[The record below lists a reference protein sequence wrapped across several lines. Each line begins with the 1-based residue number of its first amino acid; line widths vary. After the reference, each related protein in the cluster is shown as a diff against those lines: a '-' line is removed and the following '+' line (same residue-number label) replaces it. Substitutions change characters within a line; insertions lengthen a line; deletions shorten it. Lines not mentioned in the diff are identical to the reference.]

1 MVEAR
6 VEPGDV
12 LSIFTDGIT
21 ETTGENGEEF
31 GEDRLLRVLQ
41 QARDLEAGAI
51 LSHVEQA
58 VEQFRSTG
66 YLQDDLT
73 LVVARAR

>member
-1 MVEAR
+1 

-12 LSIFTDGIT
+12 LTIFTDGIT
-21 ETTGENGEEF
+21 ETTGANGEEF
-31 GEDRLLRVLQ
+31 GEDRLLQVLQ
-41 QARDLEAGAI
+41 QTKDSEAVAI
-51 LSHVEQA
+51 LAHVEHA
-58 VEQFRSTG
+58 VEQFGATG